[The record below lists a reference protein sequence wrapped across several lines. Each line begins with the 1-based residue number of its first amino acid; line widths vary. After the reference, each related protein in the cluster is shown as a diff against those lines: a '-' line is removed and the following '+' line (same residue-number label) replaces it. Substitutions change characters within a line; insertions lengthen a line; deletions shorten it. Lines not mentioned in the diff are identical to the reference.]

1 MATKIIPK
9 KSTVAAKVP
18 LVGDL
23 DQGELAINLT
33 DKKIYTK
40 DGSNNI
46 IELSPNTD
54 TLTNQTITLSGD
66 ATGSGTTSIVVTIAD
81 DSHNHIISNIDG
93 LQTIL
98 DGAVTYDS
106 TTTST
111 GYLQLSVGT
120 TAQRPTAAVGMVR
133 YNTTRGCFEGYT
145 GSGWVNMSPL
155 TIDGVGEIV

>member
-46 IELSPNTD
+46 IELSPN
-54 TLTNQTITLSGD
+54 
-66 ATGSGTTSIVVTIAD
+66 
-81 DSHNHIISNIDG
+81 
-93 LQTIL
+93 
-98 DGAVTYDS
+98 YD
-106 TTTST
+106 TTTSST
-111 GYLQLSVGT
+111 GYFKVSVGT
-120 TAQRPTAAVGMVR
+120 TAQRPTPSVGMVR

-155 TIDGVGEIV
+155 TIGNVGNIV